1 MPNFPISRIK
11 FLNDAIVTHNPFGKP
26 AIVKDQDIWVN
37 DFPNAKRLND
47 KAIETIFQAIEQAK
61 NQQNQVI
68 SIVISADKGTG
79 KTHLIRCI
87 RQHIHIENIGLFVY
101 VNVQQFNDF
110 HLIRHQLL
118 QIVIDNLRHF
128 TPQGVMQWQELASE
142 MANQALK
149 MLNPQTRNFAAKEL
163 VKKLDTYNLEKNLAW
178 INQLT
183 EAYFRHKPNIIDPD
197 IVRAIFWT
205 LVNSQAPFAIKW
217 LGGKSLSDWKIEE
230 LGLPNHSRDVRDS
243 EAFDILLQIFHII
256 SYYKNLVIA
265 FDNLDSL
272 ENNDNNLRR
281 ERIVAGIVKHLSD
294 KLNMINL
301 DRGIVILTAMTPD
314 TWINKIKNLPT
325 GIADRICGNT
335 SPIDLKK
342 YINGEEILD
351 LVSTYLEDFYTT
363 RNLNP
368 PRNVYP
374 FDEYQLTALGREKL
388 NISQILFWCSEN
400 FNPIEI
406 DPIDQLEELFN
417 ELLKINIPDLNY
429 KYLNDKYFIAKVI
442 GFALENL
449 QGETIEGVTIEK
461 VSIQIVF
468 HPLNHGY
475 INLCII
481 GKEAGEI
488 ITIGIAILENSPARN
503 LAAGLKRLIQYET
516 FRLTRGCLL
525 RSYNNI
531 IHPHWQA
538 YNYLQKLTNELGGK
552 WVDLNL
558 NNLQPLIAIW
568 SLQMIKD
575 KYNLTSEQIQE
586 FIQIKRIAID
596 NQLIRDILRKPDNNI
611 QKNKIDEQSITLN
624 EQANNTIDG
633 YCLELECT

>member
-1 MPNFPISRIK
+1 MPNSPISRIK
-11 FLNDAIVTHNPFGKP
+11 FLNDAIVTHNPFDQP
-26 AIVKDQDIWVN
+26 AIVKDQDIWLN
-37 DFPNAKRLND
+37 GFANAKGLND
-47 KAIETIFQAIEQAK
+47 KAIAIVFQAIEQAK
-61 NQQNQVI
+61 NQKNQVT

-79 KTHLIRCI
+79 KTHLLRCI
-87 RQHIHIENIGLFVY
+87 RQYIHLENIGLFVY

-110 HLIRHQLL
+110 NLIRHQLL
-118 QIVIDNLRHF
+118 QIVIDNFRHF
-128 TPQGVMQWQELASE
+128 TPQGVMQWQELATA

-149 MLNPQTRNFAAKEL
+149 ILNPPTRIFTAKEL

-183 EAYFRHKPNIIDPD
+183 EAFFRYKPNVMDPD
-197 IVRAIFWT
+197 IARAIFWT

-217 LGGKSLSDWKIEE
+217 LGGKSLSTWKIEE

-243 EAFDILLQIFHII
+243 EAFDILLQILHIV
-256 SYYKNLVIA
+256 SYYKSLVIA
-265 FDNLDSL
+265 FDNLDSWD
-272 ENNDNNLRR
+272 NNDNNLRR

-294 KLNMINL
+294 KLSMINL

-314 TWINKIKNLPT
+314 TWINKIKSLPT

-335 SPIDLKK
+335 APISLKK

-351 LVSTYLEDFYTT
+351 LVSIYLQDFYTT

-368 PRNVYP
+368 PRPVYP
-374 FDEYQLTALGREKL
+374 FDEYQLIALGREKL
-388 NISQILFWCSEN
+388 NISQVLLWCAEN
-400 FNPIEI
+400 FTPIEV
-406 DPIDQLEELFN
+406 DPIDQLEEIFN
-417 ELLKINIPDLNY
+417 EILKINVPD
-429 KYLNDKYFIAKVI
+429 LNDKYFIAKVI
-442 GFALENL
+442 YFALENL
-449 QGETIEGVTIEK
+449 QGETIEGVTLEK

-475 INLCII
+475 INLCIT
-481 GKEAGEI
+481 GKENGEI
-488 ITIGIAILENSPARN
+488 ITIGIAILQNSPARN

-516 FRLTRGCLL
+516 FHLTRGCLL

-558 NNLQPLIAIW
+558 THLQPLIAIW
-568 SLQMIKD
+568 SLEMIKD
-575 KYNLTSEQIQE
+575 KYNLTSAQIQE

-596 NQLIRDILRKPDNNI
+596 NSLIRDILSKPDNNI
-611 QKNKIDEQSITLN
+611 KANINETSINNIN
-624 EQANNTIDG
+624 EESNNTTDS
-633 YCLELECT
+633 YCLELECK